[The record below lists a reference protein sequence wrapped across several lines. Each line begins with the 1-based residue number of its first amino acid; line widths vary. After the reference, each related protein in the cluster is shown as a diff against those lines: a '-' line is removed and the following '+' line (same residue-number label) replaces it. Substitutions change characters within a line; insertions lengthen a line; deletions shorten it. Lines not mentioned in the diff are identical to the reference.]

1 MPERTKA
8 QRHNVYQGAKAQI
21 RRREIRECSMW
32 RDNKIKPRQVQEL
45 RYGLEA
51 LSVSRQPNF
60 TRIAWQ
66 RNEKKH
72 TGRGEADTA
81 HNTWLASHRG
91 GIHQYRE
98 SPIQICTAC
107 KVRQKQVQIFVEGDM
122 GCSKLLECSAAKAS
136 LAAGLAHRPS
146 CPHENRRENE

>member
-1 MPERTKA
+1 MYTRVPKHKYVGGKFESAPCGGQQNK
-8 QRHNVYQGAKAQI
+8 AKAGARI
-21 RRREIRECSMW
+21 TLRPRSFVRFTSTEFHTYCLAAERE
-32 RDNKIKPRQVQEL
+32 
-45 RYGLEA
+45 
-51 LSVSRQPNF
+51 
-60 TRIAWQ
+60 
-66 RNEKKH
+66 KH

-81 HNTWLASHRG
+81 HNAWLASHRG